1 MLKKN
6 KNKNKTNNKLKHL
19 VFLLSIMLIV
29 NGLFEELAPFGPGVK
44 CFSLWFYFGFYI
56 GNLRRKVYAE

>member
-1 MLKKN
+1 MIS
-6 KNKNKTNNKLKHL
+6 KLEI
-19 VFLLSIMLIV
+19 SIEFYTIV